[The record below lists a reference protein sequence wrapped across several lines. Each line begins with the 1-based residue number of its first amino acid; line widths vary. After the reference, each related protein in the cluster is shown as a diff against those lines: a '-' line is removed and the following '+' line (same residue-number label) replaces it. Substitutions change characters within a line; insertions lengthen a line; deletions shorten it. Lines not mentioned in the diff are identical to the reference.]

1 MYLKDREVLWIW
13 DEFGGVGKSE
23 LANYLY
29 AVYDC
34 FVLDPKGKSK
44 DIIKYAIKRM
54 IPKGPLGSKQLSN
67 CKIYP
72 SPEHPHNSQNPKL
85 IKLGDLNKKNIK

>member
-34 FVLDPKGKSK
+34 FVLDPKGSSK
-44 DIIKYAIKRM
+44 DIWYSYNQRRERGKHIAVM
-54 IPKGPLGSKQLSN
+54 DIPMA
-67 CKIYP
+67 YF
-72 SPEHPHNSQNPKL
+72 
-85 IKLGDLNKKNIK
+85 GDIDYGILE